1 MNNTRSESSLRLA
14 VRVMACLGTVLGAF
28 GCGKGPDIATV
39 PPPEVNV
46 SKPIMRQVE
55 ERYETTGRTE
65 AVEKVEIRARVSGYL
80 TEVNFQDGALV
91 EKDQVLFVID
101 PRPYEAA
108 VLAAEG
114 DVGRWEASLKR
125 AESDVMRNERLVPKG
140 GASIRELETAI
151 AARDSAIAEIKSAKA
166 KLESAQLD
174 LEFTR
179 VTSPISGRVSN
190 TSVTVGN
197 LVQATT
203 NPPLLTTIVSTAP
216 IYVYFDVDERAVLRR
231 RAERVARGE
240 DVSAGDVAD
249 RKWTFFIGLP
259 GETGYPHEGY
269 LDFIDN
275 RVDPSTGTFKTRG
288 VLANENGMLVPGV
301 FVRVRVPI
309 GDAHE
314 HPLVPERAIGSDQS
328 NKYVLAVDDQNVV
341 QYRLVE
347 LGARTDDGL
356 IAVTKGLGG
365 DERVIVDGVQRVRA
379 GISVAPHSVS
389 IEAPA
394 AAK

>member
-1 MNNTRSESSLRLA
+1 MSNRRSRTSVRDFVVAIVCAGAATGALACGRDAGVVSL
-14 VRVMACLGTVLGAF
+14 
-28 GCGKGPDIATV
+28 
-39 PPPEVNV
+39 PPPEVSV
-46 SKPIMRQVE
+46 AKPVLRQVE
-55 ERYETTGRTE
+55 EHYETTGRTE

-80 TEVNFQDGALV
+80 TEVNFQDGSLV
-91 EKDQVLFVID
+91 EKGQVLFVID

-114 DVGRWEASLKR
+114 DIGRWEASLKR
-125 AESDVMRNERLVPKG
+125 AESDVARNERLVPKG

-151 AARDSAIAEIKSAKA
+151 ASRDSAIAEIKSAKA
-166 KLESAQLD
+166 NLEAAQLD

-179 VTSPISGRVSN
+179 VTAPISGRVSN
-190 TSVTVGN
+190 TTVTVGN

-231 RAERVARGE
+231 RAERVANGE
-240 DVSAGDVAD
+240 DVAAD
-249 RKWTFFIGLP
+249 IAKQKWAFFIGLP
-259 GETGYPHEGY
+259 GETGYPHQGV

-288 VLANENGMLVPGV
+288 VLENKDGMLVPGV
-301 FVRVRVPI
+301 FVRVRVPV
-309 GDAHE
+309 GVASE
-314 HPLVPERAIGSDQS
+314 HVLVPERAIGSDQS
-328 NKYVLAVDDQNVV
+328 NKYLLTIDDQNVV

-347 LGARTDDGL
+347 LGVRTDDGL
-356 IAVTKGLGG
+356 IAITKGLGR

-379 GISVAPHSVS
+379 GITVTPHEVS
-389 IEAPA
+389 ITAPA
-394 AAK
+394 AGK

>member
-1 MNNTRSESSLRLA
+1 MNNSRPRNR
-14 VRVMACLGTVLGAF
+14 VRAMVCAGVAIGGFA
-28 GCGKGPDIATV
+28 CGKDSTVVAV

-46 SKPIMRQVE
+46 AKPVLRQVE

-65 AVEKVEIRARVSGYL
+65 AVEKVEIRARVTGYL

-91 EKDQVLFVID
+91 EKGQLLFVID

-108 VLAAEG
+108 VLSAEG
-114 DVGRWEASLKR
+114 EVGRWEASLTR
-125 AESDVMRNERLVPKG
+125 AESDVARNQRLVPKG
-140 GASIRELETAI
+140 GASIRDLETAV
-151 AARDSAIAEIKSAKA
+151 ASRDSAIAEIKSAKA
-166 KLESAQLD
+166 RLDAARLD

-179 VTSPISGRVSN
+179 VTAPISGRVSN
-190 TSVTVGN
+190 TAVTVGN

-203 NPPLLTTIVSTAP
+203 NPPLLTTIVSIDL
-216 IYVYFDVDERAVLRR
+216 IYVYFDADERAVLRR

-240 DVSAGDVAD
+240 DISAGDVAD

-259 GETGYPHEGY
+259 AETGYPHEGY

-288 VLANENGMLVPGV
+288 VLANANGMLVPGV
-301 FVRVRVPI
+301 FVRVRVPL
-309 GDAHE
+309 GDGQE
-314 HPLVPERAIGSDQS
+314 QPLVPERAIGSDQS
-328 NKYVLAVDDQNVV
+328 NKYVLTIDDQNIV

-347 LGARTDDGL
+347 LGVRTDDGL
-356 IAVTKGLGG
+356 IAVTKGLGA

-379 GISVAPHSVS
+379 GITVAPHDVAIGS
-389 IEAPA
+389 PA
-394 AAK
+394 VPK

>member
-1 MNNTRSESSLRLA
+1 VGLLACGREAGVVSL
-14 VRVMACLGTVLGAF
+14 
-28 GCGKGPDIATV
+28 
-39 PPPEVNV
+39 PPPEVSV
-46 SKPIMRQVE
+46 AKPAVRQVE

-80 TEVNFQDGALV
+80 TEVNFQDGTLV
-91 EKDQVLFVID
+91 EKGQVLFVID
-101 PRPYEAA
+101 PRPYEAT
-108 VLAAEG
+108 VLSAEG
-114 DVGRWEASLKR
+114 EIGRWEASLKR
-125 AESDVMRNERLVPKG
+125 AESDVARNQRLVPKG

-151 AARDSAIAEIKSAKA
+151 ASRDSAIAEIKSAKA
-166 KLESAQLD
+166 KLESAKLD

-179 VTSPISGRVSN
+179 VTAPIAGRVSN
-190 TSVTVGN
+190 TTVTVGN

-231 RAERVARGE
+231 RAERLASGE
-240 DVSAGDVAD
+240 DVAADVAQQ
-249 RKWTFFIGLP
+249 KWAFFIGLP
-259 GETGYPHEGY
+259 GETGYPHRGV

-288 VLANENGMLVPGV
+288 VLENKDGMLVPGV
-301 FVRVRVPI
+301 FVRVRVPV
-309 GDAHE
+309 GAAAE
-314 HPLVPERAIGSDQS
+314 HVLVPERAIGSDQS
-328 NKYVLAVDDQNVV
+328 NKYVLTIDDQNVV

-347 LGARTDDGL
+347 LGVRTDDGL
-356 IAVTKGLGG
+356 IAIAKGLGR

-379 GISVAPHSVS
+379 GITVTPHEVS

-394 AAK
+394 AGK

>member
-1 MNNTRSESSLRLA
+1 MKKHTRRKTSVARAFLLA
-14 VRVMACLGTVLGAF
+14 SIGLAAAACGRGA
-28 GCGKGPDIATV
+28 DVAAL
-39 PPPEVNV
+39 PPPEVSV
-46 SKPIMRQVE
+46 AKPVLRKVA

-65 AVEKVEIRARVSGYL
+65 AVEMVEIRARVSGYL
-80 TEVNFQDGALV
+80 TEVNFKDGSLV
-91 EKDQVLFVID
+91 EQGQVLFVID

-108 VLAAEG
+108 VLSAEG
-114 DVGRWEASLKR
+114 EIARWEASLKR
-125 AESDVMRNERLVPKG
+125 AESDVARNERLVPKG
-140 GASIRELETAI
+140 GASIRELEAAI
-151 AARDSAIAEIKSAKA
+151 ASRDSAIAEIKSAKA
-166 KLESAQLD
+166 QLESARLD

-179 VTSPISGRVSN
+179 VTAPISGRVSN
-190 TSVTVGN
+190 TTVTVGN

-249 RKWTFFIGLP
+249 RKWTFFVGLP
-259 GETGYPHEGY
+259 GEAGYPHEGY

-288 VLANENGMLVPGV
+288 VLENKHSMLVPGV
-301 FVRVRVPI
+301 FVRVRVPV
-309 GDAHE
+309 GAVAAHI
-314 HPLVPERAIGSDQS
+314 LVPERAIGSDQS
-328 NKYVLAVDDQNVV
+328 NKYVLAIDEQNVV

-347 LGARTDDGL
+347 LGVRTDDGL
-356 IAVTKGLGG
+356 IAIANGLGR

-379 GISVAPHSVS
+379 GITVTPHEVS

-394 AAK
+394 AGQ

>member
-1 MNNTRSESSLRLA
+1 MIKTRSRIS
-14 VRVMACLGTVLGAF
+14 VRRVARPLLWAGTVSAIF
-28 GCGKGPDIATV
+28 ACGRDSRV
-39 PPPEVNV
+39 VSLPPPEVSV
-46 SKPIMRQVE
+46 AKPVLRQVE

-65 AVEKVEIRARVSGYL
+65 AVEKVELRARVSGYL
-80 TEVNFQDGALV
+80 TEVNFQDGSLV
-91 EKDQVLFVID
+91 EKGRVLFVID

-114 DVGRWEASLKR
+114 EVGRWEASLKR
-125 AESDVMRNERLVPKG
+125 AESDVARNQRLVPKG
-140 GASIRELETAI
+140 GASIRELETAV
-151 AARDSAIAEIKSAKA
+151 ASRDSSIAEIKSAKA

-179 VTSPISGRVSN
+179 VTAPISGRVSN
-190 TSVTVGN
+190 TTVTVGN

-216 IYVYFDVDERAVLRR
+216 IYVYFDVDERTVLRR
-231 RAERVARGE
+231 RAERVAHGE

-249 RKWTFFIGLP
+249 RRWTFFIGLP

-288 VLANENGMLVPGV
+288 VLENKDNMLVPGV
-301 FVRVRVPI
+301 FVRVRVPV
-309 GDAHE
+309 GDASE
-314 HPLVPERAIGSDQS
+314 HVLLPERAIGSDQS
-328 NKYVLAVDDQNVV
+328 NKYVLTVDDQNVV

-347 LGARTDDGL
+347 LGVRTDDGL
-356 IAVTKGLGG
+356 IAVTKGLGP
-365 DERVIVDGVQRVRA
+365 DDRVIVDGVQRVRA
-379 GISVAPHSVS
+379 GITVTPHDTS
-389 IEAPA
+389 IEASA
-394 AAK
+394 DSK

>member
-1 MNNTRSESSLRLA
+1 MINRPSRTSVRGVGRALLCAGAASAIFACGRDTGVVSL
-14 VRVMACLGTVLGAF
+14 
-28 GCGKGPDIATV
+28 
-39 PPPEVNV
+39 PPPEVSV
-46 SKPIMRQVE
+46 AMPVLRQVE

-91 EKDQVLFVID
+91 EKGQVLFVID

-125 AESDVMRNERLVPKG
+125 AESDVARNQRLVPKG
-140 GASIRELETAI
+140 GASVRELETAI
-151 AARDSAIAEIKSAKA
+151 ASRDSAIAEIKSAKA
-166 KLESAQLD
+166 NLESAQLN

-179 VTSPISGRVSN
+179 VTAPISGRISN
-190 TSVTVGN
+190 TTVTVGN

-203 NPPLLTTIVSTAP
+203 NPPLLTTIVSIAP

-231 RAERVARGE
+231 RAERVASGE

-249 RKWTFFIGLP
+249 REWTFFTGLP
-259 GETGYPHEGY
+259 GETGYPHEGH

-288 VLANENGMLVPGV
+288 VLENKSGMLVPGV
-301 FVRVRVPI
+301 FVRVRVPV
-309 GDAHE
+309 GDTAE
-314 HPLVPERAIGSDQS
+314 RVLVPERAIGSDQS
-328 NKYVLAVDDQNVV
+328 NKYVLTVNEQDVV
-341 QYRLVE
+341 EYRLVE
-347 LGARTDDGL
+347 LGVRTDDGL
-356 IAVTKGLGG
+356 IAVTNGLGA
-365 DERVIVDGVQRVRA
+365 DDRVIVDGVQRVRA
-379 GISVAPHSVS
+379 GITVTPHETS
-389 IEAPA
+389 IKGPA
-394 AAK
+394 APK

>member
-1 MNNTRSESSLRLA
+1 MGDRRPETTMHAA
-14 VRVMACLGTVLGAF
+14 VRRTAWLGMAFVAF
-28 GCGKGPDIATV
+28 ACGRDAGVVAV
-39 PPPEVNV
+39 PPPEVSV
-46 SKPIMRQVE
+46 AKPVMRHVE

-91 EKDQVLFVID
+91 EKGQLLFVID

-108 VLAAEG
+108 VLSAEG
-114 DVGRWEASLKR
+114 EVGGWEASLKR
-125 AESDVMRNERLVPKG
+125 AESDVARNQRLVPKG

-151 AARDSAIAEIKSAKA
+151 ASRDSAIAEIKSAKA

-179 VTSPISGRVSN
+179 VTAPIAGRVSN
-190 TSVTVGN
+190 TAVTVGN

-203 NPPLLTTIVSTAP
+203 NPPLLTTIVSIAP
-216 IYVYFDVDERAVLRR
+216 IYVYFDADERAVLRR
-231 RAERVARGE
+231 RAERAASGE
-240 DVSAGDVAD
+240 NVTAGDVAD
-249 RKWTFFIGLP
+249 RKWAFFIGLP

-275 RVDPSTGTFKTRG
+275 RADPSTGTFKTRG
-288 VLANENGMLVPGV
+288 VLANADGMLVPGV
-301 FVRVRVPI
+301 FVRVRIPL
-309 GDAHE
+309 GGGGKQA
-314 HPLVPERAIGSDQS
+314 LVPERAIGSDQS
-328 NKYVLAVDDQNVV
+328 NKYVLTLDAQNVV

-347 LGARTDDGL
+347 LGVRTDDGL
-356 IAVTKGLGG
+356 LAITKGLGA

-379 GISVAPHSVS
+379 GITVTPHEVS

-394 AAK
+394 APK

>member
-1 MNNTRSESSLRLA
+1 MNISPYRAPTGSV
-14 VRVMACLGTVLGAF
+14 VRVTAFVGAVLGVVA
-28 GCGKGPDIATV
+28 CGKGAGV
-39 PPPEVNV
+39 VALPPPEVNV
-46 SKPIMRQVE
+46 AKPVLRQVE

-91 EKDQVLFVID
+91 EKGQLLFVID

-125 AESDVMRNERLVPKG
+125 AESDVERNQRLVPKG
-140 GASIRELETAI
+140 GASIRELETSV
-151 AARDSAIAEIKSAKA
+151 AARDSAIAEIKSANA
-166 KLESAQLD
+166 NLESAQLN

-179 VTSPISGRVSN
+179 VTAPIAGRVSN
-190 TSVTVGN
+190 TTVTVGN

-231 RAERVARGE
+231 RGERVANGE

-249 RKWTFFIGLP
+249 RKWTFLIGLP
-259 GETGYPHEGY
+259 SETGYPHEGY

-288 VLANENGMLVPGV
+288 VLDNKNGMLVPGV
-301 FVRVRVPI
+301 FVRVRVPV
-309 GDAHE
+309 GNTAE
-314 HPLVPERAIGSDQS
+314 RVLVPERAIGSDQS
-328 NKYVLAVDDQNVV
+328 NKYVLTVDAQNVV

-347 LGARTDDGL
+347 LGVRTDDGL
-356 IAVTKGLGG
+356 LAVTKGLAP
-365 DERVIVDGVQRVRA
+365 DDRVIVDGVQRVRA
-379 GISVAPHSVS
+379 GITVTPHEVS

-394 AAK
+394 APK